1 MQEIISVSGYE
12 AVIFIEDK
20 LMTRNPLPDRIQA
33 IDFIKGFDIILMVLF
48 NYSITLDYF
57 KLIKIPSGYLYH
69 YLLPISIASIF
80 IFMSGVTAY
89 VSYEKHK
96 EKITRRYFIRGMKL
110 LFFAFLITLFS
121 YVFVRPN
128 TIFFGILHFF
138 AVASFLIPIF
148 IKYHNLNLIAGFL
161 IILSGVYLQQQT
173 FNSPYLLWVGF
184 VPVNFS
190 TFDYFPLIPYLG
202 VILLGIYF
210 SRYIVKKIA
219 GIKFNSGFPKIFM
232 FLGKHSL
239 FIYLIHQPVLI
250 LLLIVS
256 GFKLEFAS

>member
-1 MQEIISVSGYE
+1 MS
-12 AVIFIEDK
+12 K
-20 LMTRNPLPDRIQA
+20 NPLPDRIQA

-69 YLLPISIASIF
+69 YILPISIASIF

-89 VSYEKHK
+89 VSFEKHR
-96 EKITRRYFIRGMKL
+96 EKLTMKYFIRGMKL
-110 LFFAFLITLFS
+110 LFFAFLITLFT

-138 AVASFLIPIF
+138 AVTSLLIPIF
-148 IKYHNLNLIAGFL
+148 IKYHKLNLIAGFL
-161 IILSGVYLQQQT
+161 IILSGIYLQQQT
-173 FNSPYLLWVGF
+173 FNYPYLLWVGF
-184 VPVNFS
+184 VPENFS
-190 TFDYFPLIPYLG
+190 TFDYFPLVPWLG
-202 VILLGIYF
+202 VILLGIYY
-210 SRYIVKKIA
+210 SGYIVKKIE
-219 GIKFNSGFPKIFM
+219 GITFTGGFPKIFM

-239 FIYLIHQPVLI
+239 FVYLIHQPVLI

-256 GFKLEFAS
+256 GFRLSFF

>member
-1 MQEIISVSGYE
+1 MPE
-12 AVIFIEDK
+12 
-20 LMTRNPLPDRIQA
+20 NPLPDRIHA

-57 KLIKIPSGYLYH
+57 KLLKIPSGYLYH

-89 VSYEKHK
+89 ISYEKHG
-96 EKITRRYFIRGMKL
+96 EELTGRYFIRGMKL
-110 LFFAFLITLFS
+110 LFFAFLITLFT

-138 AVASFLIPIF
+138 AVASFLIPFF
-148 IKYHNLNLIAGFL
+148 IKYHNLNLIAGFS

-184 VPVNFS
+184 VPDNFS
-190 TFDYFPLIPYLG
+190 TFDYFPLVPWLG
-202 VILLGIYF
+202 VILLGIYY
-210 SRYIVKKIA
+210 SGYIVKKIA
-219 GIKFNSGFPKIFM
+219 GIKFSSEFPKIFM